1 MNKVYFNTVRL
12 FLVAA
17 CLLVFGVSVRAAST
31 VRPQWVQKGESFM
44 NAKRTND
51 SYVFKI
57 FHTSDADLNRVME
70 EEFQP
75 LLDYVRDTWQAVP
88 ETMSLDSLVAEGVP
102 STFRVSFRD
111 ASGREGAVLAR
122 RVDTWL
128 SFEDFAS
135 NEYEFEYYQLYA
147 VSARDGVVDFDEFEP
162 TAASKPV
169 AAVLSVVPGLGQL
182 YKGDTRKGLAII
194 GGEVAFGAAA
204 LIFQHCANRNQ
215 RHVDAG
221 EFPVD
226 SWESK
231 VAGYKLVRNVS
242 LGAMGAIWVFSIIDA
257 GIAEALPKVLV
268 RDSSAGQIDITPAP
282 NSAGLRLVYNF

>member
-1 MNKVYFNTVRL
+1 
-12 FLVAA
+12 
-17 CLLVFGVSVRAAST
+17 
-31 VRPQWVQKGESFM
+31 M

-57 FHTSDADLNRVME
+57 FHTSDADFNRVME
-70 EEFQP
+70 EAFQP
-75 LLDYVRDTWQAVP
+75 LLDYVRDTWRADP
-88 ETMSLDSLVAEGVP
+88 ETMRLDSLMAEGVP
-102 STFRVSFRD
+102 PTLRVSFRD
-111 ASGREGAVLAR
+111 FSGQEGAVLAR
-122 RVDTWL
+122 RADTWL

-135 NEYEFEYYQLYA
+135 NEFEFEFYQLYA
-147 VSARDGVVDFDEFEP
+147 VSSARDGVVDFDVFEP

-169 AAVLSVVPGLGQL
+169 SALLSVVPGLGQF
-182 YKGDTRKGLAII
+182 YKGDTRKGLAIV

-204 LIFQHCANRNQ
+204 LVFQHCANRNQ

-242 LGAMGAIWVFSIIDA
+242 LGAMGAIWIFSILDA
-257 GIAEALPKVLV
+257 GIADALPKVLV
-268 RDSSAGQIDITPAP
+268 RDSSAGQVTITPAP